1 MRRAG
6 LAGLGSVAAL
16 WLLLALASLLGL
28 WSGPIAEPGTPFGA
42 RRPAAAAAEE
52 KEARRRRFGSELRGA
67 ETPPEA
73 AASRL
78 LRPPSQTAQKTF
90 RALLTLPGQ
99 PVEPQEGPGESGQ
112 EPPPPPPPPAAPAAS
127 AARPRWERPGARVA
141 SEPLPS
147 SPVRGGIFWSRA
159 LEAQV
164 PRGFSPSAAASW
176 LRAAREARVVA
187 LERGGCG
194 RSSNRL
200 ARLSDGSRACVR
212 YGINPEQIQGEAL
225 SYHLA
230 GLLGMQERLAPLAL
244 SRVEARG
251 GQWAPV
257 REELRGSHWADGAVV
272 SLAQWVDNLT
282 DVVAPAPWRAEAASA
297 SAGAPGVSLRRL
309 QPLAAGELRGLSQA
323 QLVELVQWSDLI
335 LFDYLT
341 ANFDRLVSNLFS
353 LQWDPRVMHRATSNL
368 HRAPNGGL
376 VFLDNEAGLVHGYRL
391 LAMWDKYNE
400 PLLRSLCLFRE
411 ATAQKVRDLH
421 RHRNA
426 ADELLR
432 LYRTR
437 EPLAELV
444 GFLSEQQAQLLQ
456 DRIDLVHKHIL
467 HCKAKAAA
475 AAAAA
480 L

>member
-6 LAGLGSVAAL
+6 LAGLGSVAVL
-16 WLLLALASLLGL
+16 WLLALASLLGL
-28 WSGPIAEPGTPFGA
+28 WSQRLAEPGLAGPGFPQEQAGSRLGKL
-42 RRPAAAAAEE
+42 RRAAEAPVE
-52 KEARRRRFGSELRGA
+52 SNQ
-67 ETPPEA
+67 
-73 AASRL
+73 RL
-78 LRPPSQTAQKTF
+78 GLADQAAQKTF

-99 PVEPQEGPGESGQ
+99 PPDGPSESGQ
-112 EPPPPPPPPAAPAAS
+112 EPPGRERPAAAMAGLEQLPA
-127 AARPRWERPGARVA
+127 
-141 SEPLPS
+141 
-147 SPVRGGIFWSRA
+147 SPVRGGIFWSRP

-164 PRGFSPSAAASW
+164 PPGFSAEETASW
-176 LRAAREARVVA
+176 LRAAREARVVS

-230 GLLGMQERLAPLAL
+230 EVLGIQERLPPLAL
-244 SRVEARG
+244 SRVDTRG
-251 GQWAPV
+251 GQWAQV
-257 REELRGSHWADGAVV
+257 RDELRGSHWAEGAVV

-282 DVVAPAPWRAEAASA
+282 DVVAPAPWRAEA
-297 SAGAPGVSLRRL
+297 GRRL
-309 QPLAAGELRGLSQA
+309 QTLAAGELRGLGPA

-368 HRAPNGGL
+368 LRAPNGGL

-400 PLLRSLCLFRE
+400 PLLRSVCLFRE
-411 ATAQKVRDLH
+411 ATAQRVRELH
-421 RHRNA
+421 RLRNA
-426 ADELLR
+426 AAELHR

-437 EPLAELV
+437 EPLAETL
-444 GFLSEQQAQLLQ
+444 GFLSDQQAQLLQ
-456 DRIDLVHKHIL
+456 DRVDLVHKHIL

-475 AAAAA
+475 

>member
-1 MRRAG
+1 MQRAG
-6 LAGLGSVAAL
+6 LAGLGSVAVL
-16 WLLLALASLLGL
+16 WLLALASLLGL
-28 WSGPIAEPGTPFGA
+28 WSGRIVEPGA
-42 RRPAAAAAEE
+42 VRPGLPQERPDSGLGLDRGAAARAPVA
-52 KEARRRRFGSELRGA
+52 
-67 ETPPEA
+67 T
-73 AASRL
+73 SRL
-78 LRPPSQTAQKTF
+78 LRPSSQAAQKTF

-99 PVEPQEGPGESGQ
+99 STEPQEGPDESGQ
-112 EPPPPPPPPAAPAAS
+112 EPPPPPPAPAH
-127 AARPRWERPGARVA
+127 PRREKQGALGGA
-141 SEPLPS
+141 EPLPA

-164 PRGFSPSAAASW
+164 PPGFSAEEAASW
-176 LRAAREARVVA
+176 LRAARQTRVVS

-225 SYHLA
+225 SYYLA
-230 GLLGMQERLAPLAL
+230 GLLGMQERLPPLAL

-257 REELRGSHWADGAVV
+257 RDEVRGSHWAEGAVV

-282 DVVAPAPWRAEAASA
+282 DVVAPAPWRAEAA
-297 SAGAPGVSLRRL
+297 AGRRL

-400 PLLRSLCLFRE
+400 PLLRSVCVFRE
-411 ATAQKVRDLH
+411 ATAQRVRELH
-421 RHRNA
+421 RLRNA
-426 ADELLR
+426 ASELLR

-437 EPLAELV
+437 EPLAEQL
-444 GFLSEQQAQLLQ
+444 GFLSDQQAQLLQ
-456 DRIDLVHKHIL
+456 DRVDLVHKHIL
-467 HCKAKAAA
+467 HCKAKAAS
-475 AAAAA
+475 

>member
-1 MRRAG
+1 MQRAG
-6 LAGLGSVAAL
+6 LAGLGSVAVL
-16 WLLLALASLLGL
+16 WLLALASLVGL
-28 WSGPIAEPGTPFGA
+28 WSVRIEEPGSIGPRFPQEAPESGRGGA
-42 RRPAAAAAEE
+42 EAAPAATSH
-52 KEARRRRFGSELRGA
+52 RRRR
-67 ETPPEA
+67 
-73 AASRL
+73 
-78 LRPPSQTAQKTF
+78 PSSQAAQKTF
-90 RALLTLPGQ
+90 RALLTLPKQ
-99 PVEPQEGPGESGQ
+99 PTEPQEGPDESGQ
-112 EPPPPPPPPAAPAAS
+112 EPEPPPPPPPPS
-127 AARPRWERPGARVA
+127 AHPRREKPGARGA
-141 SEPLPS
+141 AEPLPP

-164 PRGFSPSAAASW
+164 PPGFSAEETASW
-176 LRAAREARVVA
+176 LRAAREARVVS

-230 GLLGMQERLAPLAL
+230 GLLGMQERLPPLAL
-244 SRVEARG
+244 SRVDARG
-251 GQWAPV
+251 GQWAQV
-257 REELRGSHWADGAVV
+257 RDELRGSHWAEGAVV

-282 DVVAPAPWRAEAASA
+282 DVVAPAPWRAEAG
-297 SAGAPGVSLRRL
+297 AGAAAGGRRL
-309 QPLAAGELRGLSQA
+309 QPLVAGELRGLGSA

-368 HRAPNGGL
+368 HRGPNGGL
-376 VFLDNEAGLVHGYRL
+376 IFLDNEAGLVHGYRL

-400 PLLRSLCLFRE
+400 PLLRSVCVFRE
-411 ATAQKVRDLH
+411 ATAQRVRDLH
-421 RHRNA
+421 RLRNA
-426 ADELLR
+426 ASELLR

-437 EPLAELV
+437 EPLAELL
-444 GFLSEQQAQLLQ
+444 GFLSDQQAQLLQ
-456 DRIDLVHKHIL
+456 ERIDFVHKHIL

-475 AAAAA
+475 

>member
-6 LAGLGSVAAL
+6 LAGLGFVAGL
-16 WLLLALASLLGL
+16 WLLAVVALAGL
-28 WSGPIAEPGTPFGA
+28 WSGRGAPEPGV
-42 RRPAAAAAEE
+42 E
-52 KEARRRRFGSELRGA
+52 
-67 ETPPEA
+67 EA
-73 AASRL
+73 ASSGRL
-78 LRPPSQTAQKTF
+78 LRPPSQAAQKTF

-99 PVEPQEGPGESGQ
+99 PSEGLGESGQ
-112 EPPPPPPPPAAPAAS
+112 EPPPPVPADPP
-127 AARPRWERPGARVA
+127 RGVA
-141 SEPLPS
+141 EP
-147 SPVRGGIFWSRA
+147 PVRGGIFWSRA

-164 PRGFSPSAAASW
+164 PPGFSAEEAASW
-176 LRAAREARVVA
+176 LRAAREARVVS

-212 YGINPEQIQGEAL
+212 YGINAEQIQGEAL

-230 GLLGMQERLAPLAL
+230 GLLGIQERLPPLAL
-244 SRVEARG
+244 ARVEARG

-257 REELRGSHWADGAVV
+257 RDELRGSPWADGAVV
-272 SLAQWVDNLT
+272 SLARWVDNLT
-282 DVVAPAPWRAEAASA
+282 DVVAPAPWRAEA
-297 SAGAPGVSLRRL
+297 GAAATSGPRRL
-309 QPLAAGELRGLSQA
+309 QPLSAGELRGLSQA

-335 LFDYLT
+335 VFDYVT

-353 LQWDPRVMHRATSNL
+353 LQWDPRVMQRATSNL

-400 PLLRSLCLFRE
+400 PLLRSVCVFRE
-411 ATAQKVRDLH
+411 ATAQRVRELH
-421 RHRNA
+421 RTRNA
-426 ADELLR
+426 AAQLLH

-437 EPLAELV
+437 EPLAGVL

-456 DRIDLVHKHIL
+456 DRVDFVHKHIL
-467 HCKAKAAA
+467 HCKAKAAS
-475 AAAAA
+475 

>member
-6 LAGLGSVAAL
+6 LAGLGSVAVL
-16 WLLLALASLLGL
+16 WLLALASLLGL
-28 WSGPIAEPGTPFGA
+28 WSQRLAAPGVPGPGFPREAAGSRLGNLRRAAVAPG
-42 RRPAAAAAEE
+42 ES
-52 KEARRRRFGSELRGA
+52 RRRLGL
-67 ETPPEA
+67 
-73 AASRL
+73 AS
-78 LRPPSQTAQKTF
+78 QAAQKTF

-99 PVEPQEGPGESGQ
+99 PPEPPDAASESGQ
-112 EPPPPPPPPAAPAAS
+112 EPPPALPRRQRPAAELPA
-127 AARPRWERPGARVA
+127 
-141 SEPLPS
+141 

-164 PRGFSPSAAASW
+164 PPGFSAEETASW
-176 LRAAREARVVA
+176 LRAARAARVVS

-230 GLLGMQERLAPLAL
+230 ELLGIQERLPPLAL

-257 REELRGSHWADGAVV
+257 REELRGSHWAEGAVV
-272 SLAQWVDNLT
+272 SLARWVDNLT
-282 DVVAPAPWRAEAASA
+282 DVVAPALWRAEA
-297 SAGAPGVSLRRL
+297 GRRL
-309 QPLAAGELRGLSQA
+309 QTLAAGELRGLGPA

-368 HRAPNGGL
+368 LRAPNGGL

-391 LAMWDKYNE
+391 LAMWDQYNE
-400 PLLRSLCLFRE
+400 PLLRSVCLFRE
-411 ATAQKVRDLH
+411 ATAQRVRELH
-421 RHRNA
+421 RLRNA
-426 ADELLR
+426 AAELRR

-437 EPLAELV
+437 EPLAETL
-444 GFLSEQQAQLLQ
+444 GFLSDQQAQLLQ
-456 DRIDLVHKHIL
+456 DRVDLVHKHIL
-467 HCKAKAAA
+467 HCKAKAAS
-475 AAAAA
+475 

>member
-1 MRRAG
+1 MQRAG

-16 WLLLALASLLGL
+16 WLLLLALASLAGL
-28 WSGPIAEPGTPFGA
+28 WSGRIVEPGILGARFPQEA
-42 RRPAAAAAEE
+42 RRPP
-52 KEARRRRFGSELRGA
+52 GSEVRGV
-67 ETPPEA
+67 EPPPEA
-73 AASRL
+73 ATSRL
-78 LRPPSQTAQKTF
+78 LRPPSHAAQKTF

-99 PVEPQEGPGESGQ
+99 AGEPQEGPGESGQ
-112 EPPPPPPPPAAPAAS
+112 EPPPSPSAPRS
-127 AARPRWERPGARVA
+127 RWERPGAARGA
-141 SEPLPS
+141 AEPLSSSSS

-164 PRGFSPSAAASW
+164 PPGFSPAAAASW
-176 LRAAREARVVA
+176 LRAAREGRVVA
-187 LERGGCG
+187 LERGACG

-212 YGINPEQIQGEAL
+212 YGINPEQVQGEAL

-230 GLLGMQERLAPLAL
+230 GLLGMQERLPPVAL

-251 GQWAPV
+251 GGGGQWASV

-272 SLAQWVDNLT
+272 SLARWVDNLT
-282 DVVAPAPWRAEAASA
+282 DVVAPAPWRAEA
-297 SAGAPGVSLRRL
+297 GRRL
-309 QPLAAGELRGLSQA
+309 QPLAAGELRGLGPA

-376 VFLDNEAGLVHGYRL
+376 VFLDNEAGLAHGYRL

-400 PLLRSLCLFRE
+400 PLLRSVCVFRE

-426 ADELLR
+426 AAELLR
-432 LYRTR
+432 LYRTQ
-437 EPLAELV
+437 EPLAELL
-444 GFLSEQQAQLLQ
+444 GFLSDQQAQLLQ

-475 AAAAA
+475 GA

>member
-1 MRRAG
+1 MQRAG
-6 LAGLGSVAAL
+6 LAGLGSVAVL
-16 WLLLALASLLGL
+16 WLLALASLVGL
-28 WSGPIAEPGTPFGA
+28 WSGRIVEPGAFGPRLPKEQPELGFGGIEA
-42 RRPAAAAAEE
+42 APAATS
-52 KEARRRRFGSELRGA
+52 RF
-67 ETPPEA
+67 
-73 AASRL
+73 
-78 LRPPSQTAQKTF
+78 LRPPSQGAQKTF

-99 PVEPQEGPGESGQ
+99 PTEPQEGPGESGQ
-112 EPPPPPPPPAAPAAS
+112 EPPSPPPLSLDHSLREKQGAKGSTEQLPA
-127 AARPRWERPGARVA
+127 
-141 SEPLPS
+141 
-147 SPVRGGIFWSRA
+147 SPVRGGVFWSRA

-164 PRGFSPSAAASW
+164 PAGFSAEETASW
-176 LRAAREARVVA
+176 LRAAREGRVVS

-230 GLLGMQERLAPLAL
+230 ELLGIQERLPPLAL
-244 SRVEARG
+244 ARVEARG
-251 GQWAPV
+251 GQWAQV
-257 REELRGSHWADGAVV
+257 RDELRGSHWAEGAVV

-282 DVVAPAPWRAEAASA
+282 DVVAPAPWRAEAGAA
-297 SAGAPGVSLRRL
+297 AGRRL
-309 QPLAAGELRGLSQA
+309 QPLTAGELRGLGQA

-400 PLLRSLCLFRE
+400 PLLRSVCIFRE
-411 ATAQKVRDLH
+411 ATAQRVRELY
-421 RHRNA
+421 RLRNA
-426 ADELLR
+426 ASELLR

-437 EPLAELV
+437 EPLAEIV
-444 GFLSEQQAQLLQ
+444 GFLSDRQAQLLQ
-456 DRIDLVHKHIL
+456 DRVDFVHKHIL
-467 HCKAKAAA
+467 HCKAKAG
-475 AAAAA
+475 A